1 MSIGGTM
8 LSLNAAGN
16 RTKPDQAWND
26 GFGAT
31 GGGLSTVFARPAFQD
46 HEQSVVGDAR
56 GTPDISMSAAVNGAV
71 VLYASFK
78 DFEDSPPGPDDWSLV
93 GGTSEAT
100 PLFAGIVALV
110 DQAVGHRVG
119 DLDPLL
125 YSHASI
131 PGLVDVTKGNNS
143 FAGVTGF
150 NAGPGYDLATGLGT
164 VDADQFVMGLVHLI
178 GSSAPPPPPTT
189 VPPPG

>member
-1 MSIGGTM
+1 
-8 LSLNAAGN
+8 
-16 RTKPDQAWND
+16 
-26 GFGAT
+26 
-31 GGGLSTVFARPAFQD
+31 
-46 HEQSVVGDAR
+46 
-56 GTPDISMSAAVNGAV
+56 
-71 VLYASFK
+71 
-78 DFEDSPPGPDDWSLV
+78 
-93 GGTSEAT
+93 
-100 PLFAGIVALV
+100 
-110 DQAVGHRVG
+110 VG

-178 GSSAPPPPPTT
+178 GSSPPPPPPTT